1 MRSEFSKWF
10 ERYENNN
17 EYAAKLI
24 AKDAYELGL
33 QHQQSKVDEL
43 QAKLDQAY
51 EDIETFATAHQ
62 RECEFKNQF
71 AKEKYELQKR
81 VDAALKLLVEN
92 SIDFYEA
99 FESGKNSRIVDA
111 DELEQALKGGEK

>member
-24 AKDAYELGL
+24 AKDAYELGI

-43 QAKLDQAY
+43 Q
-51 EDIETFATAHQ
+51 
-62 RECEFKNQF
+62 
-71 AKEKYELQKR
+71 KR
-81 VDAALKLLVEN
+81 VDDLTELNRLKTIALQQSVNRTSPYVHEK
-92 SIDFYEA
+92 
-99 FESGKNSRIVDA
+99 IVA
-111 DELEQALKGGEK
+111 LEQALKGGGE